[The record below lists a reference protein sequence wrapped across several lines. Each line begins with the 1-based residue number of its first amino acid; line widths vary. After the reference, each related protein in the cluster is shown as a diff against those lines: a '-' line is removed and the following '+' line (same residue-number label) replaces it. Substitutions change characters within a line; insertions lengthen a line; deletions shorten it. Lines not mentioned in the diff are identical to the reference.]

1 VANQATPPGSTRGW
15 TIGHILGSP
24 VVIAPSWF
32 VAAAVLTFLVA
43 PTVQAQ
49 APDLG
54 AGVYLVAFSFVLL
67 LFASVFLHELAHG
80 LVGRSHGIP
89 VRQYA
94 ITLWGG
100 HTEFSSRS
108 LTPGSSALVS
118 AVGPVVNIVLAA
130 LLAALWHVSPSGS
143 VLGLV
148 LLAGAVANG
157 FVGLFNLLP
166 GLPLDGGRILEAAVW
181 RITGSRTR
189 GTVAA
194 GWFGRVVALGAV
206 GWMLSRAVQNG
217 GRLSLV
223 DIIWAGAVGSMLWS
237 GAGQAM
243 NGAKR
248 LDELDAID
256 VAALVQSAVA
266 LPAATSMAD
275 AQLRLTS
282 GGVDRLVLLGPDGAP
297 VATVDGV
304 AWNSVPAEHRA
315 QTPLAAVAV
324 PLPPEAVLTDISTGS
339 ELARGAAPAA
349 ASSAVLILVRTGA
362 PGAPGAPVAV
372 QGIVRVRDVIAALR
386 A

>member
-1 VANQATPPGSTRGW
+1 VANQATPSGSTRGW

-80 LVGRSHGIP
+80 LVGRAHGIP

-108 LTPGSSALVS
+108 MTPGSSALVS
-118 AVGPVVNIVLAA
+118 AVGPIVNLVLAA
-130 LLAALWHVSPSGS
+130 LLAALWQVSPSGS
-143 VLGLV
+143 LVGLV
-148 LLAGAVANG
+148 LLSGAIANG
-157 FVGLFNLLP
+157 FVGVFNLLP

-181 RITGSRTR
+181 AITGSRTR

-194 GWFGRVVALGAV
+194 GWFGRIVALGAV
-206 GWMLSRAVQNG
+206 GWMLSRAAQNG
-217 GRLSLV
+217 GQVNLV
-223 DIIWAGAVGSMLWS
+223 DLIWAGAVGSMLWA

-243 NGAKR
+243 SGAKR
-248 LDELDAID
+248 LDALDAID
-256 VAALVQSAVA
+256 VGALVQSAIA
-266 LPAATSMAD
+266 LPAGTSMAD
-275 AQLRLTS
+275 AQQLLTT

-304 AWNSVPAEHRA
+304 AWNSVPAEQRA

-324 PLPPEAVLTDISTGS
+324 PLPAEAVLSDIATGS
-339 ELARGAAPAA
+339 ELAQGAAGA
-349 ASSAVLILVRTGA
+349 ASVSPVLILVQTGT
-362 PGAPGAPVAV
+362 PGAPGGVR
-372 QGIVRVRDVIAALR
+372 GIVRVRDVIAALR
-386 A
+386 G

>member
-32 VAAAVLTFLVA
+32 LAAAVLTFLVA

-80 LVGRSHGIP
+80 LVGRAHGIP

-118 AVGPVVNIVLAA
+118 AVGPIVNLVLAA
-130 LLAALWHVSPSGS
+130 LLAALWQVSPNGS
-143 VLGLV
+143 LLGLV
-148 LLAGAVANG
+148 LLSGAVANG
-157 FVGLFNLLP
+157 FVGVFNLLP

-181 RITGSRTR
+181 AITGSRTR

-194 GWFGRVVALGAV
+194 GWFGRIVALGAM
-206 GWMLSRAVQNG
+206 GWMLSRAAQNG
-217 GRLSLV
+217 GQVNLV
-223 DIIWAGAVGSMLWS
+223 DLIWAGAVGSMLWA

-243 NGAKR
+243 SGAKR
-248 LDELDAID
+248 LDALDAID
-256 VAALVQSAVA
+256 VGALVQSAVA
-266 LPAATSMAD
+266 LPAGTSMAD
-275 AQLRLTS
+275 AQQQLTS

-304 AWNSVPAEHRA
+304 AWNSVPAEQRA

-324 PLPPEAVLTDISTGS
+324 PLPAEAVLSDITTGS
-339 ELARGAAPAA
+339 ELARGAAGA
-349 ASSAVLILVRTGA
+349 ASVSAVLILVQTGT
-362 PGAPGAPVAV
+362 PGARGDVR
-372 QGIVRVRDVIAALR
+372 GIVRVRDVIAALR

>member
-1 VANQATPPGSTRGW
+1 MPNQATPSGSTRGW

-80 LVGRSHGIP
+80 LVGRAHGIP

-118 AVGPVVNIVLAA
+118 AVGPIVNLVLAA
-130 LLAALWHVSPSGS
+130 LLAALWKVAPSGS
-143 VLGLV
+143 IFGLV
-148 LLAGAVANG
+148 LLSGAVANG

-181 RITGSRTR
+181 AITGSRTR

-206 GWMLSRAVQNG
+206 GWMLSRAAQNG
-217 GRLSLV
+217 GQVNLV
-223 DIIWAGAVGSMLWS
+223 DLIWAGAVGSMLWA

-243 NGAKR
+243 SGAKR
-248 LDELDAID
+248 LDALDAID
-256 VAALVQSAVA
+256 VGALVQSAVA
-266 LPAATSMAD
+266 LPAGTSMAD
-275 AQLRLTS
+275 AQQQLTS

-304 AWNSVPAEHRA
+304 AWNSVPAEQRA

-324 PLPPEAVLTDISTGS
+324 PLPAEAVLSDIATGS
-339 ELARGAAPAA
+339 ELAQGAAGA
-349 ASSAVLILVRTGA
+349 ASVSAMLILVQTGT
-362 PGAPGAPVAV
+362 PGAPGGVR
-372 QGIVRVRDVIAALR
+372 GIVRVRDVIAALR

>member
-1 VANQATPPGSTRGW
+1 MANQATPPGSTRGW
-15 TIGHILGSP
+15 TIGRILGSP

-32 VAAAVLTFLVA
+32 LAAAVLTFLVA

-80 LVGRSHGIP
+80 LVGRAHGIP

-118 AVGPVVNIVLAA
+118 AVGPIVNLVLAV
-130 LLAALWHVSPSGS
+130 LLAALWKVAPSGS
-143 VLGLV
+143 IVGLV
-148 LLAGAVANG
+148 LLSGAVANG
-157 FVGLFNLLP
+157 FVGVFNLLP

-181 RITGSRTR
+181 AITGSRTR

-206 GWMLSRAVQNG
+206 GWMLSRAAQNG
-217 GRLSLV
+217 GQVNLV
-223 DIIWAGAVGSMLWS
+223 DLIWAGAVGSMLWA

-243 NGAKR
+243 SGAKR
-248 LDELDAID
+248 LDALDAID
-256 VAALVQSAVA
+256 VGALVQSAVA
-266 LPAATSMAD
+266 LPAGTSMAD
-275 AQLRLTS
+275 AQQLLTT
-282 GGVDRLVLLGPDGAP
+282 GGVDRLVLLGADGAP

-304 AWNSVPAEHRA
+304 AWNSVPAEQRA

-324 PLPPEAVLTDISTGS
+324 PLPAEAVLSDITTGS
-339 ELARGAAPAA
+339 ELAQGAAGA
-349 ASSAVLILVRTGA
+349 ASVSPVLILVQTGT
-362 PGAPGAPVAV
+362 PGAPGGVRGV
-372 QGIVRVRDVIAALR
+372 VRVRDVIAALR

>member
-1 VANQATPPGSTRGW
+1 MANQATPPGSTRGW

-80 LVGRSHGIP
+80 LVGRAHGIP

-118 AVGPVVNIVLAA
+118 AVGPIVNLVLAA
-130 LLAALWHVSPSGS
+130 LLAALWQVSPSGS
-143 VLGLV
+143 IVGLV
-148 LLAGAVANG
+148 LLSGAVANG
-157 FVGLFNLLP
+157 FVGGFNLLP

-181 RITGSRTR
+181 AITGSRTR

-206 GWMLSRAVQNG
+206 GWMLSRAAQNG
-217 GRLSLV
+217 GRVSLV
-223 DIIWAGAVGSMLWS
+223 DVIWAGAVGSMLWT

-243 NGAKR
+243 SGAKR
-248 LDELDAID
+248 LDALDAID
-256 VAALVQSAVA
+256 VGALVQSAVA
-266 LPAATSMAD
+266 LPARTSMAD
-275 AQLRLTS
+275 AQQLLTT
-282 GGVDRLVLLGPDGAP
+282 GGVDRLVLLGADGAP

-304 AWNSVPAEHRA
+304 AWNSVPAEQRA
-315 QTPLAAVAV
+315 RTPLAAVAV
-324 PLPPEAVLTDISTGS
+324 PLPAEAVLSDITTGS
-339 ELARGAAPAA
+339 ELAQGAAGA
-349 ASSAVLILVRTGA
+349 ASVSPVLILVQTGT
-362 PGAPGAPVAV
+362 PGAPGGVRGV
-372 QGIVRVRDVIAALR
+372 VRVRDVIAALR